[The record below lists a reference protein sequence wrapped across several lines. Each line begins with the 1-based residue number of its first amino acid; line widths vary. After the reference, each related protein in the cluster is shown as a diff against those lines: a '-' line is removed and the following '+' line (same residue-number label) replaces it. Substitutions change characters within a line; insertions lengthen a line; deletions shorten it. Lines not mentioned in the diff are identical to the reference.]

1 MLVVCYHQVIT
12 DKYQLLLLTFHFLE
26 ALIMCQALCQ
36 SLYISILICSRE
48 QPQAVGST
56 SNPILQCEVSIEL
69 AGLLWMA
76 RLRDLRKYQHVGGD
90 ISSSRPP
97 CADQCNQW

>member
-1 MLVVCYHQVIT
+1 MVIICYHQVIT
-12 DKYQLLLLTFHFLE
+12 DNYQLLLLTFHILE

-56 SNPILQCEVSIEL
+56 RNPILQYEVSTEL
-69 AGLLWMA
+69 AGLLWVA
-76 RLRDLRKYQHVGGD
+76 RLRDLRKHQHVGGG
-90 ISSSRPP
+90 ISS
-97 CADQCNQW
+97 